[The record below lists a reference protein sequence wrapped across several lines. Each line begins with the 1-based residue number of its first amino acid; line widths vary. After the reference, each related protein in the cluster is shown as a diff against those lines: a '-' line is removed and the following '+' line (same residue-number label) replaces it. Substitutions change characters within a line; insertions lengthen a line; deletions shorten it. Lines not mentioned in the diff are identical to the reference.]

1 MIPVA
6 DFTDL
11 EKQTGLIFTDQLQE
25 KSDHTI
31 AELIRSSEH
40 IRCFTDNLH
49 TSMKSPNSVVT
60 GTIFGKRYAALVR
73 GLFTAG
79 VYGWSIDA
87 SPEQTVMLVKD
98 KAKLAFMLDRSS
110 AVPSAS
116 LTHEETEARIVRFI
130 SGHLDPLFYQIAE
143 ATGAKRT
150 HMHSLVAHSLYQ
162 TAHKLRASDNGK
174 KEAIG
179 RMLDL
184 FLIEG
189 SPLSFH
195 FQLSP
200 DGEYYI
206 RKHCCLAY
214 LLKGGSKDNCC
225 GTCPHINL

>member
-6 DFTDL
+6 NFTDL
-11 EKQTGLIFTDQLQE
+11 EKQTGLTFTEELQE

-31 AELIRSSEH
+31 AELIRSSDY
-40 IRCFTDNLH
+40 ISSFTDSLR
-49 TSMKSPNSVVT
+49 TAMESPNRVVT

-73 GLFTAG
+73 GLFSAA

-87 SPEQTVMLVKD
+87 SPAHTGMLVKD

-110 AVPSAS
+110 VAPSDS
-116 LTHEETEARIVRFI
+116 LTGGEAEARIVRFV
-130 SGHLDPLFYQIAE
+130 SGHLDPLFEQMAG
-143 ATGAKRT
+143 ATGAKKT

-162 TAHKLRASDNGK
+162 TAHKLRASDPDK
-174 KEAIG
+174 KETI
-179 RMLDL
+179 RRTLDL

-195 FQLSP
+195 FELSP

-225 GTCPHINL
+225 GTCPHIN